1 MAMAAANFKP
11 RDGSVR
17 LMHRPSLMHRRGNS
31 VIYRD
36 TARYGAIRRAVR
48 KKKDPDLLPGRRGEE
63 EEEEEE
69 EREEEEESLSSYLR
83 LIYRAPSALGVR
95 DSSALKSV
103 KTSRSARK
111 QQVLIIINSQRLMAA
126 LYVWELFIS
135 LVAYIPV

>member
-1 MAMAAANFKP
+1 MAAANFKP

-36 TARYGAIRRAVR
+36 TARYGAM
-48 KKKDPDLLPGRRGEE
+48 EE

-69 EREEEEESLSSYLR
+69 EGEEEEESLSSYLR